1 MKNIV
6 VEPAILGLIT
16 TIQADQDGSITLD
29 LGREWVDAKTGSDG
43 KSGDDDRFIVFI
55 DGTEVQYQE
64 STTKPE
70 SRLITINFQEGN
82 SEIEIVGTYVVP
94 EFGTVV
100 IFVLALAIISTT
112 ILVRKNSLLKLKP

>member
-1 MKNIV
+1 M
-6 VEPAILGLIT
+6 LFR
-16 TIQADQDGSITLD
+16 S
-29 LGREWVDAKTGSDG
+29 KTGSDG